1 MNRIARLIVL
11 AVFAAGAAL
20 AEDAAEAGRRIWREH
35 QDAVVTIKLVLN
47 QSISFGGRDQNNES
61 KTEAVGTVI
70 DPSGLTVISL
80 SAIDPSNALRSMWT
94 ARMRG
99 QTGELKIDSEV
110 KDAKI
115 VLADGTELAAEVALR
130 DKDLDLAYL
139 RPVEKPAKPLACISL
154 ANAIQ
159 PQVLDEV
166 ICLNRLG
173 KVANHVATVSIERI
187 DALVDRP
194 RPYYLLGQGGSSG
207 IGSPVFAV
215 SGAPL
220 GIILMR
226 NAATEGEGN
235 LTAMFSAGS
244 ALGILPIVVPA
255 RDILD
260 DAKQALEAP
269 AKPAAEPPK
278 DK

>member
-1 MNRIARLIVL
+1 VVLFVATLAR
-11 AVFAAGAAL
+11 
-20 AEDAAEAGRRIWREH
+20 AESTAEAGRRVWRANQE
-35 QDAVVTIKLVLN
+35 AVVTIKLVLS
-47 QSISFGGRDQNNES
+47 QSVSFSGRDQNNES
-61 KTEAVGTVI
+61 KTETVGTVI

-80 SAIDPSNALRSMWT
+80 SAIDPSNALRSMLT

-99 QTGELKIDSEV
+99 QASDLKVDSQV
-110 KDAKI
+110 KDAKL
-115 VLADGTELAAEVALR
+115 VLADGTELAVEVALR

-139 RPVEKPAKPLACISL
+139 RPVEKQAKPFVAISL
-154 ANAIQ
+154 ANPAQ

-173 KVANHVATVSIERI
+173 KVANRVATVSIERI

-194 RPYYLLGQGGSSG
+194 RPYYVIGQGGSSG
-207 IGSPVFAV
+207 VGSPVFAM

-235 LTAMFSAGS
+235 ITGMFSGGS
-244 ALGILPIVVPA
+244 ALGIMPIIVPA
-255 RDILD
+255 QDILD
-260 DAKQALEAP
+260 DAKQAMEAP
-269 AKPAAEPPK
+269 AKPVTTETPKETPK